1 MIKILYILHCTDPL
15 AGSTK
20 AIMPLLTHPAEGIRP
35 VVILPDT
42 NGIYA
47 VLRKL
52 PIHIYALHYRDSCYP
67 GILSFKDALM
77 FLPRCIGR
85 CMINTDTYETVRR
98 IIREEFIDIVH
109 TNTGVIRFGWHAACN
124 EHIPHI
130 WHIREYAERIGYRFY
145 PCSAWHRK
153 ELRQSYTICVTK
165 GVQDYYKLS
174 GYALS
179 TLIYDGAL
187 PQTALTPIGQKERYW
202 LYAGRLERPK
212 GIESLLR
219 AYAVYAMK
227 TDNPVELWI
236 AGHAQPA
243 YLEYLQAQVQQW
255 HIAPWVRFLGKR
267 EDIIELM
274 RNAYAVVI
282 PSLTEGFGFVM
293 PEAQFAGSLVIARNV
308 EGLKEQF
315 EIGRQAQGQAI
326 GLAYENEEELSR
338 LLTEVSEKGLA
349 PYREMIEAG
358 QRQALNTY
366 SIESNYA
373 QIIDTYKRIYKQT
386 HNG

>member
-1 MIKILYILHCTDPL
+1 
-15 AGSTK
+15 
-20 AIMPLLTHPAEGIRP
+20 
-35 VVILPDT
+35 
-42 NGIYA
+42 
-47 VLRKL
+47 
-52 PIHIYALHYRDSCYP
+52 
-67 GILSFKDALM
+67 
-77 FLPRCIGR
+77 
-85 CMINTDTYETVRR
+85 
-98 IIREEFIDIVH
+98 
-109 TNTGVIRFGWHAACN
+109 
-124 EHIPHI
+124 
-130 WHIREYAERIGYRFY
+130 
-145 PCSAWHRK
+145 
-153 ELRQSYTICVTK
+153 
-165 GVQDYYKLS
+165 
-174 GYALS
+174 
-179 TLIYDGAL
+179 
-187 PQTALTPIGQKERYW
+187 
-202 LYAGRLERPK
+202 
-212 GIESLLR
+212 
-219 AYAVYAMK
+219 MK